1 MFAFSFYTSH
11 PNYLGNQGCKESF
24 RRLLNLPLVEV
35 SSFVSIPPPSFKV
48 RHLQCYLFFRPPT
61 AHPLPSQELP
71 FVIFQVPLPC
81 GFFTLIALQ
90 TCGTH
95 AMINV
100 KLRSLVLIRMSQRNL
115 LWSYSQHWGG
125 CHRYPPPPRDWN
137 ASPPTPSG
145 ALLNQ
150 NVRWLSQVILLN
162 YSKWL
167 LLQTSDLN
175 NLIMSFPGEQLF
187 PVSPLFD
194 SQLNDKI
201 PWANINIVSVF
212 PHLTC
217 ILSWLNRWAL
227 NILSQRVYR
236 HQSASVS

>member
-1 MFAFSFYTSH
+1 MWNSD
-11 PNYLGNQGCKESF
+11 
-24 RRLLNLPLVEV
+24 
-35 SSFVSIPPPSFKV
+35 
-48 RHLQCYLFFRPPT
+48 
-61 AHPLPSQELP
+61 
-71 FVIFQVPLPC
+71 
-81 GFFTLIALQ
+81 
-90 TCGTH
+90 
-95 AMINV
+95 
-100 KLRSLVLIRMSQRNL
+100 
-115 LWSYSQHWGG
+115 HWCWLG
-125 CHRYPPPPRDWN
+125 CHRGICCEATASTEEAATDTPPPPRDWN

>member
-48 RHLQCYLFFRPPT
+48 RHLRCYLFFRPPT

-81 GFFTLIALQ
+81 GFFTLIAPQ

-125 CHRYPPPPRDWN
+125 CHRYPPPPPRLKCLSSN
-137 ASPPTPSG
+137 ALRCPPQPECS
-145 ALLNQ
+145 L
-150 NVRWLSQVILLN
+150 VKSCDFI
-162 YSKWL
+162 
-167 LLQTSDLN
+167 
-175 NLIMSFPGEQLF
+175 ELF
-187 PVSPLFD
+187 KVASSTNIRFD
-194 SQLNDKI
+194 
-201 PWANINIVSVF
+201 
-212 PHLTC
+212 
-217 ILSWLNRWAL
+217 
-227 NILSQRVYR
+227 
-236 HQSASVS
+236 